1 MLFRE
6 IVEKIYNSETIPD
19 VPLVHGFVFELY
31 YVNQMKLHKTMSMKG
46 HSESKIVDSKEVSDV
61 DVIAELLLGTLYH
74 LKYTYPVIDAVGYLE
89 VDGVPSL
96 VGVPLLVFVQ
106 VSLSPYSSHST
117 KINNLTTTKV
127 QRIRANL

>member
-19 VPLVHGFVFELY
+19 VPLVHGFVYELY
-31 YVNQMKLHKTMSMKG
+31 YVNQMKLRKTMSMKG

-89 VDGVPSL
+89 VDGIPS
-96 VGVPLLVFVQ
+96 LVFVQ